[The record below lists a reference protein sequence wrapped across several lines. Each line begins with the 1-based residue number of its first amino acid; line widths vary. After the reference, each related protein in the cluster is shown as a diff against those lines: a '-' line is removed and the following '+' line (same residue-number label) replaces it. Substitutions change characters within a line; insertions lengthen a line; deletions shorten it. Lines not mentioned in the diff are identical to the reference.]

1 MPFKTVPIMWRRPF
15 RQLFVVLLLAMNT
28 EAARANAQQV
38 NPHGKKAWEWTVD
51 ERIAARCDRSLAK
64 ARVERARAEGLAPNV
79 RKNGRVAPLAVTDVI
94 IGRHTPH
101 LFLPTE
107 VFETVVHHGFLIDGW
122 RDVYAEEIASS
133 GLPDTFWEQLSG
145 VSALYIE
152 DLRERDRIARD
163 PDVDARF
170 GLYQALQGRLCANRA
185 AALAQARLLFGPNFD
200 VFMYRHIAPTKK
212 LDTDQVQ
219 DPKELKSRERG
230 CR

>member
-1 MPFKTVPIMWRRPF
+1 MPSQKTPVVQCRPPY
-15 RQLFVVLLLAMNT
+15 RLLSVILLLIMST
-28 EAARANAQQV
+28 EGARVHAQT

-51 ERIAARCDRSLAK
+51 ERIAARCDPSMAK
-64 ARVERARAEGLAPNV
+64 ARVERARAEGLAPDA
-79 RKNGRVAPLAVTDVI
+79 RKNGRVVPLAATDVI
-94 IGRHTPH
+94 IGRNTPY

-122 RDVYAEEIASS
+122 REVYADEIASS
-133 GLPDTFWEQLSG
+133 GLPATFWEQLSA

-152 DLRERDRIARD
+152 DLRERDRIAHIA
-163 PDVDARF
+163 DVDARL

-185 AALAQARLLFGPNFD
+185 AALAQARELFGPDLD

-212 LDTDQVQ
+212 LDTDQIQ